1 MSRTLEALNLDPRL
15 TALGEAYYSVTPPT
29 PLPQPALVAFNPA
42 AAALINLDP
51 REALRPEFA
60 QVMGGARPLPGGM
73 NLSLLYS
80 GHQFGVYVPRLGD
93 GRAILIG
100 QVRNAKG
107 ELWELQLKGAGKTPY
122 SRFGDGRAVLRST
135 IREYLCGEAM
145 HGLGIPTTRA
155 LCIVGSSEPVQRE
168 TVETAAVLCRM
179 APSHLRFG
187 NFEVFYYRG
196 EHERL
201 GPLADH
207 VIENYFLELKKS
219 RPWAA
224 PTGPSSVVGAAHG
237 RDTPTGPPSVVGAAH
252 GRDLYRAWLAEVVE
266 RTARL
271 VAHWQ
276 AVGFCHGVMN
286 SDNMSILGLTLDYG
300 PYGFMEAFD
309 AHWICNH
316 SDEGGRY
323 AYDQQPGIAH
333 WNCSRLLQATLPLL
347 HAEPEKAIGIA
358 YEVLDRFGKVFVPEN
373 LALWRAKLGL
383 QDARDDD
390 PALVNALLTVLDRSK
405 ADFTTVFRMLADVRT
420 DSDAVPALRDH
431 VLDVAGFDAWLTDYR
446 ARLRAEQS
454 DDASRALR
462 MNRVNPKYV
471 LRNHL
476 AQTAIEK
483 AQAGDYAEIETLRTL
498 LARPFDEQP
507 GMEQYAAPAPAGT
520 HKVEVSCSS

>member
-1 MSRTLEALNLDPRL
+1 MAGN
-15 TALGEAYYSVTPPT
+15 
-29 PLPQPALVAFNPA
+29 
-42 AAALINLDP
+42 
-51 REALRPEFA
+51 
-60 QVMGGARPLPGGM
+60 RPLPGGQT
-73 NLSLLYS
+73 LSMLYS
-80 GHQFGVYVPRLGD
+80 GHQFGVYVPQLGD

-100 QVRNAKG
+100 QVRNAHG

-135 IREYLCGEAM
+135 LREYLCGETM

-155 LCIVGSSEPVQRE
+155 LCIVGSPDPVQRE
-168 TVETAAVLCRM
+168 TVESAAVLCRM

-196 EHERL
+196 EHDKL
-201 GPLADH
+201 APLADY
-207 VIENYFLELKKS
+207 VIQNYFPGLVAPEG
-219 RPWAA
+219 A
-224 PTGPSSVVGAAHG
+224 PTTPLVGAPLGATAR
-237 RDTPTGPPSVVGAAH
+237 RDV
-252 GRDLYRAWLAEVVE
+252 YRVWLTEVVE
-266 RTARL
+266 RTAKL
-271 VAHWQ
+271 VAQWQ
-276 AVGFCHGVMN
+276 GVGFCHGVMN

-316 SDEGGRY
+316 SDDNGRY

-347 HAEPEKAIGIA
+347 DAVPEKAIEIA
-358 YEVLDRFGKVFVPEN
+358 YEVLDRFGKTFVPEN

-383 QDARDDD
+383 RDAREDD

-405 ADFTTVFRMLADVRT
+405 ADFTTVFRLLAAVRT
-420 DSDAVPALRDH
+420 DSDAAPAVRDH
-431 VLDVAGFDAWLTDYR
+431 VLDVAAFDAWLADYR

-454 DDASRALR
+454 EDAARAAR

-476 AQTAIEK
+476 AQAAIDK
-483 AQAGDYAEIETLRTL
+483 AQAGDYREIETLRAL
-498 LARPFDEQP
+498 LARPFDEQA
-507 GMEQYAAPAPAGT
+507 GLERYAAPPPPGT
-520 HKVEVSCSS
+520 QKVEVSCSS

>member
-1 MSRTLEALNLDPRL
+1 MSRTLSTLSLDPRL
-15 TALGEAYYSVTPPT
+15 TDLGEAYYSIVPPT
-29 PLPQPALVAFNPA
+29 PLSQPALVTFNPA
-42 AAALINLDP
+42 GAALIDLDP
-51 REALRPEFA
+51 AEAMKPEFA
-60 QVMGGARPLPGGM
+60 QVMAGNRPLPGGATISM
-73 NLSLLYS
+73 LYS
-80 GHQFGVYVPRLGD
+80 GHQFGVYVPQLGD
-93 GRAILIG
+93 GRAIVIG

-107 ELWELQLKGAGKTPY
+107 ELWDLQLKGAGKTPY

-135 IREYLCGEAM
+135 LREYLCGEAM
-145 HGLGIPTTRA
+145 AGLGIPTTRA

-196 EHERL
+196 EHDKL

-207 VIENYFLELKKS
+207 VIRNYFPQLKES
-219 RPWAA
+219 RAWPA
-224 PTGPSSVVGAAHG
+224 PTSGENPVGGAHG
-237 RDTPTGPPSVVGAAH
+237 PE
-252 GRDLYRAWLAEVVE
+252 LYRAWLTEVVE

-271 VAHWQ
+271 VAQWQ

-316 SDEGGRY
+316 SDDHGRY

-347 HAEPEKAIGIA
+347 DVVPEKAVEAA
-358 YEVLDRFGKVFVPEN
+358 YAVLERFGKVFVDEN
-373 LALWRAKLGL
+373 VAQWRAKLGL
-383 QDARDDD
+383 REPRDND
-390 PALVNALLTVLDRSK
+390 PALANALLTVLDRSK
-405 ADFTTVFRMLADVRT
+405 ADFTTVFRLLADVRA
-420 DSDAVPALRDH
+420 DSDAVPAVRDH
-431 VLDVAGFDAWLTDYR
+431 VLDLAGFDAWLADYR
-446 ARLRAEQS
+446 ARLSAEQS
-454 DDASRALR
+454 DDAARAAR

-476 AQTAIEK
+476 AQAAIKK
-483 AQAGDYAEIETLRTL
+483 AQAGDFAEIETLRTL
-498 LARPFDEQP
+498 LARPYDEQP
-507 GMEQYAAPAPAGT
+507 GMEAYAAPPPPGT
-520 HKVEVSCSS
+520 QKVEVSCSS